1 MYNLSDISAKFFSDK
16 LITFKSSLN
25 STSIVFAP
33 ELTGVSKSNRYFN
46 SGVHP
51 VINIENIEA
60 FLPVLSGY
68 TIAAYSAGTAYGNYN
83 STFNL
88 SDIVSSG
95 GKYYI
100 SIASGNLNHAVNLTA
115 YWTETTLLSL
125 ILKDKIRSSIE
136 VVMSNLIQPNF
147 IEDNIFAYRISDT
160 TNDLI
165 ENTGKLVG
173 YRINPISSDHLL
185 FVINQL
191 GLHFEDS
198 ETITFYLYNQNTLV
212 SSFDLTT
219 VAGFFEWK
227 DLSTAVEIT
236 ANSGP
241 WYLFYDQDELTG
253 RAIGNKT
260 IFINGMFKYAN
271 ITPIAFDSVSDLS
284 DIESSHLIY
293 DKNYGLNLNF
303 TVSYSLTN
311 FIKQHLVQFAECIQ
325 KQFEYDIISMMCYN
339 PDAQICARE
348 RNLNTENLMFE
359 LKSFESDTVIKR
371 LKSAYSQMKATL
383 KRLGYKDH
391 AFTVNEDDNYSI
403 GSI

>member
-1 MYNLSDISAKFFSDK
+1 MYNLGDISAKFFSDK

-46 SGVHP
+46 TGVHP

-68 TIAAYSAGTAYGNYN
+68 TITAYSASTTYGNYN
-83 STFNL
+83 ETFNL

-100 SIASGNLNHAVNLTA
+100 SIASNNLNHAVNLTA

-136 VVMSNLIQPNF
+136 VVMSNLITPNF
-147 IEDNIFAYRISDT
+147 IEDNVYAYRIADT

-165 ENTGKLVG
+165 ENTSKLVG
-173 YRINPISSDHLL
+173 FRINPISSDHLL

-191 GLHFEDS
+191 GLHFEGV

-212 SSFDLTT
+212 SSFDLTS
-219 VAGFFEWK
+219 VAGYFEWK
-227 DLSTAVEIT
+227 DLPQIEIES
-236 ANSGP
+236 NKGQY
-241 WYLFYDQDELTG
+241 YLFYDQDELTG
-253 RAIGNKT
+253 RAIGNNT
-260 IFINGMFKYAN
+260 IFQNGMFKYAN
-271 ITPIAFDSVSDLS
+271 ITPIEFSSISDLS
-284 DIESSHLIY
+284 TIDSSNLVY
-293 DKNYGLNLNF
+293 NKNYGINLNF
-303 TVSYSLTN
+303 TISYSLTN

-325 KQFEYDIISMMCYN
+325 KQFEYDMVSMMCYN

-348 RNLNTENLMFE
+348 MNVNTERLMFE
-359 LKSFESDTVIKR
+359 LKSYEGDTVIKR
-371 LKSAYSQMKATL
+371 LSSAYKQMKATL
-383 KRLGYKDH
+383 KRLGYKDQ
-391 AFTVNEDDNYSI
+391 AFTVNEDDNFSI

>member
-1 MYNLSDISAKFFSDK
+1 MYNLSDINAKFFTDK

-25 STSIVFAP
+25 STTIVFAP

-68 TIAAYSAGTAYGNYN
+68 VITAYSAGTTYGNYN
-83 STFNL
+83 STFSL

-100 SIASGNLNHAVNLTA
+100 SIASSNLNHAVNQTA

-147 IEDNIFAYRISDT
+147 IEDNVFAYRVAEST
-160 TNDLI
+160 DLI

-173 YRINPISSDHLL
+173 FRINPISSGHLL
-185 FVINQL
+185 FVINQI
-191 GLHFEDS
+191 GLHFEGI
-198 ETITFYLYNQNTLV
+198 ETITFYLYNQNSLV

-219 VAGFFEWK
+219 QAGLFEWK
-227 DLSTAVEIT
+227 DLTTAVEIT

-253 RAIGNKT
+253 RAIGDNT
-260 IFINGMFKYAN
+260 IFTNAMFKYAN
-271 ITPIAFDSVSDLS
+271 ITPVEFSALSDLT
-284 DIESSHLIY
+284 DIDDSHLVY
-293 DKNYGLNLNF
+293 DKNYGLNINF
-303 TVSYSLTN
+303 TISYSLTN
-311 FIKQHLVQFAECIQ
+311 FIKQHLSQFAECIQ
-325 KQFEYDIISMMCYN
+325 KQFEYDMISMMCYN

-348 RNLNTENLMFE
+348 RNINTESLLFE

-371 LKSAYSQMKATL
+371 LSSAYKQMKTTL
-383 KRLGYKDH
+383 KRLGYKDQ
-391 AFTVNEDDNYSI
+391 AFTVNEDDAFSI

>member
-1 MYNLSDISAKFFSDK
+1 MYNLSDINAKFFSDK

-25 STSIVFAP
+25 SSTIVFAP
-33 ELTGVSKSNRYFN
+33 ELTGESKSKRYFN
-46 SGVHP
+46 NGVHP

-68 TIAAYSAGTAYGNYN
+68 TIAAYSAGTTYGNYN

-100 SIASGNLNHAVNLTA
+100 SIAVGNINHAVNLTA

-136 VVMSNLIQPNF
+136 VVMSNLIVPNF
-147 IEDNIFAYRISDT
+147 IEDNVYAYRVADST
-160 TNDLI
+160 TDLI

-173 YRINPISSDHLL
+173 FRINPISSDHLL
-185 FVINQL
+185 FIINQL
-191 GLHFEDS
+191 GLHFEGI

-219 VAGFFEWK
+219 VAGYLEWK
-227 DLSTAVEIT
+227 DITALEIT

-241 WYLFYDQDELTG
+241 WYLFYDQDNLTG
-253 RAIGNKT
+253 RAIGNNT
-260 IFINGMFKYAN
+260 IFTNGMFRYAN
-271 ITPIAFDSVSDLS
+271 ITPIEFSAISDLS
-284 DIESSHLIY
+284 DIDSSLLIY
-293 DKNYGLNLNF
+293 DSNYGLNLNF

-325 KQFEYDIISMMCYN
+325 KQFEYDTISMMCYN
-339 PDAQICARE
+339 PDVQICARE

-359 LKSFESDTVIKR
+359 LKSYEGDTVVKR
-371 LKSAYSQMKATL
+371 LASAYKQMKATL
-383 KRLGYKDH
+383 KRLGYKDN
-391 AFTVNEDDNYSI
+391 AFTINEDDNYSI

>member
-1 MYNLSDISAKFFSDK
+1 MYNLSDINAKFFSDK

-25 STSIVFAP
+25 STTLVFAP

-51 VINIENIEA
+51 VINIENVEA
-60 FLPVLSGY
+60 FLPALSGY
-68 TIAAYSAGTAYGNYN
+68 VITAYSAGTTYGNYN
-83 STFNL
+83 STFSL

-100 SIASGNLNHAVNLTA
+100 SIASGNLNHAVNTA

-147 IEDNIFAYRISDT
+147 IEDNVAMYRIAD
-160 TNDLI
+160 NADDLI

-173 YRINPISSDHLL
+173 FRINPISSDHLL
-185 FVINQL
+185 FIINQL
-191 GLHFEDS
+191 GLHFEGI

-212 SSFDLTT
+212 TSFDLTT
-219 VAGFFEWK
+219 QAGFFEWK
-227 DLSTAVEIT
+227 DLTTSIEIT

-241 WYLFYDQDELTG
+241 WFLFYDQDELIG
-253 RAIGNKT
+253 RAIGKNT
-260 IFINGMFKYAN
+260 IFTNGMFRYAN
-271 ITPIAFDSVSDLS
+271 ITPIEFSAIADLTDIDSQLV
-284 DIESSHLIY
+284 Y
-293 DKNYGLNLNF
+293 DKNYGINLNF

-311 FIKQHLVQFAECIQ
+311 FIKQHLAQFAECIQ
-325 KQFEYDIISMMCYN
+325 KQFEYDMISMMCYN

-348 RNLNTENLMFE
+348 RNLNTENLIFE
-359 LKSFESDTVIKR
+359 LKSYEGDTVIKR
-371 LKSAYSQMKATL
+371 LASAYKQMKTTL
-383 KRLGYKDH
+383 IRLGYRDQ

>member
-46 SGVHP
+46 TGVHP

-68 TIAAYSAGTAYGNYN
+68 TITAYSDGTTYGNYN
-83 STFNL
+83 ETFNL

-100 SIASGNLNHAVNLTA
+100 SIASNNLNHAVNLTA

-136 VVMSNLIQPNF
+136 VVMSNLITPNF
-147 IEDNIFAYRISDT
+147 IEDNVYAYRIANT
-160 TNDLI
+160 ANDLI
-165 ENTGKLVG
+165 ENTSKLVG
-173 YRINPISSDHLL
+173 FRINPISSDHLL

-191 GLHFEDS
+191 GLHFEGV

-212 SSFDLTT
+212 SSFDLTS
-219 VAGFFEWK
+219 VAGYFEWK
-227 DLSTAVEIT
+227 DLPQIEIESNKG
-236 ANSGP
+236 AY
-241 WYLFYDQDELTG
+241 YLFYDQDELTG
-253 RAIGNKT
+253 RAIGNNT
-260 IFINGMFKYAN
+260 IFQNGMFKYAN
-271 ITPIAFDSVSDLS
+271 ITPIEFSSISDLS
-284 DIESSHLIY
+284 TIDSSNLVY
-293 DKNYGLNLNF
+293 DKNYGMNLNF
-303 TVSYSLTN
+303 TISYSLTN

-325 KQFEYDIISMMCYN
+325 KQFEYDMVSMMCYN

-348 RNLNTENLMFE
+348 MNVNTERLMFE
-359 LKSFESDTVIKR
+359 LKSYEGDTVIKR
-371 LKSAYSQMKATL
+371 LSSAYKQMKATL
-383 KRLGYKDH
+383 KRLGYKDQ
-391 AFTVNEDDNYSI
+391 AFTVNEDDNFSI

>member
-16 LITFKSSLN
+16 LITFKGSLN
-25 STSIVFAP
+25 STTIVFAP

-68 TIAAYSAGTAYGNYN
+68 VITAYSAGTTYGNYN
-83 STFNL
+83 STFSL

-100 SIASGNLNHAVNLTA
+100 SIASGNLNHAVNVST

-147 IEDNIFAYRISDT
+147 IEDNVSMYRISD
-160 TNDLI
+160 NADDLI

-173 YRINPISSDHLL
+173 LRINPISSDHLL
-185 FVINQL
+185 FIINQI
-191 GLHFEDS
+191 GLHFEGI
-198 ETITFYLYNQNTLV
+198 ETITFYLYNQNSLV
-212 SSFDLTT
+212 SSFDLTSK
-219 VAGFFEWK
+219 AGLMEWK
-227 DLSTAVEIT
+227 DLTASVEIT
-236 ANSGP
+236 ANTGP
-241 WYLFYDQDELTG
+241 WFLFYDQDELTG
-253 RAIGNKT
+253 RAIGNNT
-260 IFINGMFKYAN
+260 IFTNGMFKYAN
-271 ITPIAFDSVSDLS
+271 VTPIAFDAVSDLA
-284 DIESSHLIY
+284 DIESSHLVY

-303 TVSYSLTN
+303 TISYSLTN
-311 FIKQHLVQFAECIQ
+311 FIKNHLVQFAECIQ

-359 LKSFESDTVIKR
+359 LKSYEGDTVIKR
-371 LKSAYSQMKATL
+371 LASAYKQMKATL
-383 KRLGYKDH
+383 TRLGYRDQ
-391 AFTVNEDDNYSI
+391 AFSVNEDDNYSI